1 MNMQNAGDF
10 TPIEEPQLGRRQN
23 GMSACGPIA
32 ELPLRWRTRT
42 MKPGELQQIIAYRE
56 QRATAEFSNRI
67 SRVAMGAA
75 TLDLD
80 SGKMEGRVGSANPT
94 YPKLIPGGSSSGS
107 AVAVAVA
114 AGLADI
120 ELGTDTSGSVRLPA
134 AANRL

>member
-1 MNMQNAGDF
+1 
-10 TPIEEPQLGRRQN
+10 L
-23 GMSACGPIA
+23 
-32 ELPLRWRTRT
+32 
-42 MKPGELQQIIAYRE
+42 PGELQQIIAYRE

-67 SRVAMGAA
+67 SRVAMGAAA

-107 AVAVAVA
+107 AVAVA